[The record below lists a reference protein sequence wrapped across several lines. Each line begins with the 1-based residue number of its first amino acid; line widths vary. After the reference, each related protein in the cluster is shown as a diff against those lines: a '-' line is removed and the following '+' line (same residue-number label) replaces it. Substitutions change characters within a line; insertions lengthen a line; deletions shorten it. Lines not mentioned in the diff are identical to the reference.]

1 MATLSFS
8 LPSCGIG
15 GVDAPDKV
23 CGAKVDPE
31 LLENLLPADD
41 EYHETRND
49 TMPEYHGRECIV
61 KTGEGHEIR
70 IRDELAPDGIDPLKA
85 LGSTVKRLENPERIS
100 IGHEAAVGDTGI
112 IAHAHCKFRPESTAN
127 IEDGE
132 YVIIVKLWH
141 DEVVVE
147 KATDKYRKDLVRF
160 AKNYFPNA
168 MKARGCR
175 GA

>member
-1 MATLSFS
+1 MAAGTG
-8 LPSCGIG
+8 CGIS
-15 GVDAPDKV
+15 GVEVPDKV
-23 CGAKVDPE
+23 CGAKVDPG
-31 LLENLLPADD
+31 LLENLLPADG
-41 EYHETRND
+41 EYKETHND
-49 TMPEYHGRECIV
+49 TLPGYHGHECIA
-61 KTGEGHEIR
+61 KTGKGHEIR

-85 LGSTVKRLENPERIS
+85 LDSTVKHLENPEMIS
-100 IGHEAAVGDTGI
+100 IGHKAAVGDTGI
-112 IAHAHCKFRPESTAN
+112 ITHAHCKFRPKSAAK
-127 IEDGE
+127 IEEGE
-132 YVIIVKLWH
+132 YVVIVKLWH